1 MEVGRVCCRSF
12 APGKE
17 FRYFHRRKDSAMTTT
32 TLSRYEALHQEV
44 LTATTPSTE
53 LERWFAG
60 ELVRTL
66 WEEEGRQPSLPIR
79 GGCC

>member
-1 MEVGRVCCRSF
+1 
-12 APGKE
+12 
-17 FRYFHRRKDSAMTTT
+17 MTTT

-44 LTATTPSTE
+44 LTATTPSTD

-60 ELVRTL
+60 EVVRTL
-66 WEEEGRQPSLPIR
+66 WEQEGRQPSLPVR